1 MYLGEDPRCQRR
13 VARSGWVGSRSF
25 FGDIGFNR
33 AGSAGVN
40 AYGLLN
46 GDWLEG
52 KKKKVQQLHLRQLV
66 MLEAACV
73 GGLLL
78 GLTLAA
84 AGLGVLPIFLDRVS
98 AFGLDERS
106 SSTVP
111 GTVLTELE
119 LTQRLR
125 ATDRLNERTPLDSL
139 ELIRLS
145 AIHAYDLTPE
155 DRELRARLLA
165 ERSLEIREVTEV
177 SRLIA
182 TPPSQLSREELERQT
197 EVLTE
202 IGPVDRL
209 TLEEQEAR
217 ASDGE
222 QFPEGV
228 GPGGRWISSFAV
240 AGAALIGLIGVASSG
255 YVGVGSLWT
264 WLEARRPEA
273 SG

>member
-1 MYLGEDPRCQRR
+1 M
-13 VARSGWVGSRSF
+13 
-25 FGDIGFNR
+25 
-33 AGSAGVN
+33 
-40 AYGLLN
+40 LN

-125 ATDRLNERTPLDSL
+125 ATDRLKRTNSL
-139 ELIRLS
+139 GFARADTSFRHPRIRFD
-145 AIHAYDLTPE
+145 AG
-155 DRELRARLLA
+155 RLRAA
-165 ERSLEIREVTEV
+165 GTVV
-177 SRLIA
+177 S
-182 TPPSQLSREELERQT
+182 
-197 EVLTE
+197 
-202 IGPVDRL
+202 
-209 TLEEQEAR
+209 
-217 ASDGE
+217 
-222 QFPEGV
+222 
-228 GPGGRWISSFAV
+228 
-240 AGAALIGLIGVASSG
+240 
-255 YVGVGSLWT
+255 
-264 WLEARRPEA
+264 
-273 SG
+273 